1 MPTIRPHT
9 NCGLR
14 ADVIK
19 ALPVASTVYGFVGS
33 SDVGRLV
40 YRTSNNYGLMP
51 GSTGDIHVNDA
62 AVLIA
67 GLVASV
73 PTATTPGST
82 VPFYIR
88 PVVQSA
94 LYEADTTAA
103 AATTDIGKYIGVS
116 RTTTLAGG
124 RNLTMTGIGNA
135 PGTTNGLFFRI
146 TDIDSTRRK
155 VVGTF
160 NSTHLVR

>member
-1 MPTIRPHT
+1 MPTIRPYS
-9 NCGLR
+9 NMALN
-14 ADVIK
+14 ADLLKV
-19 ALPVASTVYGFVGS
+19 LPVSSTVYGFVGS

-40 YRTSNNYGLMP
+40 YQTSNNYGLMP
-51 GSTGDIHVNDA
+51 GSTGDVHVNDA
-62 AVLIA
+62 AVRIA

-88 PVVQSA
+88 PIVPFA
-94 LYEADTTAA
+94 LYEADTTSAA
-103 AATTDIGKYIGVS
+103 STTDLGKYIGVS

-155 VVGTF
+155 VIGTF
-160 NSTHLVR
+160 SSTHLV